1 MKHFM
6 IRAAACALSLSAS
19 AAILHAESGDALA
32 EAEALLVGLAEAG
45 GTPFS
50 PDTATAYTEAQNVF
64 IPSAIAVDFT
74 YRAASATMPLFVGAG
89 PNGEEVHYIITEAS
103 DHAVAETL
111 GVIYAPKMRH
121 LDGHPGAQAVTIE
134 DGVMQ
139 FRGNVDFSPEWIAV
153 PGDPVAFPP
162 AEIQAGAVADMEW
175 SSMVYLPSGVV
186 LNAQMVQN
194 ASGGHDRLVDI
205 DLDARTA
212 TMSLLD
218 GFQGGEQ
225 YYYHFVTDASE
236 EIAAV
241 LEQGVWAPRL
251 ALIDTFGQSD
261 PSQASAL
268 LGFSPVLNG
277 PTELGEEQG
286 FIVSL
291 ENGGIDPINVFP
303 IDPDN
308 ANASLNN
315 NYSPLWDAHVSQWTE
330 AAIEAGEVRQITS
343 FEELGQLTEA
353 GLIESAFVSPEG
365 EGNPYVFGLRPTRII
380 INCPVIAQPMAEA
393 IEFAQMS
400 E

>member
-1 MKHFM
+1 MKQ
-6 IRAAACALSLSAS
+6 IRTSFV
-19 AAILHAESGDALA
+19 ALA
-32 EAEALLVGLAEAG
+32 LLGLVTPANAQSADPMAEATALLAGLEAAG
-45 GTPFS
+45 GVPYS
-50 PDTATAYTEAQNVF
+50 PETATEFSEMQNVF

-74 YRAASATMPLFVGAG
+74 YREASATMPLFLGHG
-89 PNGEEVHYIITEAS
+89 PDGEDVHYIITEAS
-103 DHAVAETL
+103 DAEVAETL

-134 DGVMQ
+134 NGVMQ
-139 FRGNVDFSPEWIAV
+139 FRGTVDFSPEWIAV

-162 AEIQAGAVADMEW
+162 AQIQAGAVADMEW

-186 LNAQMVQN
+186 LNAQMVMN
-194 ASGGHDRLVDI
+194 NTGAHDRLVDI
-205 DLDARTA
+205 DPDARTA
-212 TMSLLD
+212 TLSLLD
-218 GFQGGEQ
+218 GFQGGDQ

-251 ALIDTFGQSD
+251 ALIDTFGESLPEQE
-261 PSQASAL
+261 SAL

-277 PTELGEEQG
+277 PTELGDEQG

-291 ENGGIDPINVFP
+291 EHGGIDPINVFP

-308 ANASLNN
+308 SDASLMN

-330 AAIEAGEVRQITS
+330 AAVEAGEVRRITS
-343 FEELGQLTEA
+343 FEELGELIEA
-353 GLIESAFVSPEG
+353 GLVESAFVNPEG

-380 INCPVIAQPMAEA
+380 INCPVIAQPMPEA
-393 IEFAQMS
+393 VTLAS
-400 E
+400 AD